1 MGGQEPISP
10 GRRLIPGILLLMVL
24 AVAAALRWRLTQP
37 PRGDKE
43 SARPEAAQ
51 PAPLHA
57 RTELGIDGMDCLLC
71 AAGLQ
76 NQLRALPGVSRAEVS
91 YQDKRAV
98 IEFEPARM
106 DRAQLEK
113 TIRAAGFEIA
123 GDLPRP

>member
-1 MGGQEPISP
+1 
-10 GRRLIPGILLLMVL
+10 
-24 AVAAALRWRLTQP
+24 
-37 PRGDKE
+37 
-43 SARPEAAQ
+43 
-51 PAPLHA
+51 
-57 RTELGIDGMDCLLC
+57 MDCLLC